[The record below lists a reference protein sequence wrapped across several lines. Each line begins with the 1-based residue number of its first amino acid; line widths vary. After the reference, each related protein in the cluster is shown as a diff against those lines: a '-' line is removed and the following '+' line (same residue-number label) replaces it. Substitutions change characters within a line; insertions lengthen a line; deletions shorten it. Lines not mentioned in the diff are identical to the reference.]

1 MIRHAAAAA
10 FPVVPLPVAVIEPP
24 LLALLVP
31 PVGVPPL
38 LPLCFLPASL
48 AAVPVA
54 PVTMTTDPEHH
65 ATASDPRQ
73 IRRRRSSSRVPIP
86 ALAAGRDNCGPSG
99 QSRSHLQMAL
109 GRFFGLAQKTRSL
122 LTAGVFAFRLRPHP
136 ASASASLTGD
146 DGSTSRYRRPS
157 QKSAALKF
165 IIPCPLFP
173 SAALNAALFCL
184 TGMRECGPWRVSET
198 G

>member
-54 PVTMTTDPEHH
+54 PVTMATDPEHR
-65 ATASDPRQ
+65 ATANTPANPAAQELVAGPHPRPCGGTGQ
-73 IRRRRSSSRVPIP
+73 LRPVRAISIP
-86 ALAAGRDNCGPSG
+86 STDGVGTVFRASTKKADCRLTSG
-99 QSRSHLQMAL
+99 AFL
-109 GRFFGLAQKTRSL
+109 
-122 LTAGVFAFRLRPHP
+122 FRLRPHP
-136 ASASASLTGD
+136 ASASESLTGGG
-146 DGSTSRYRRPS
+146 GSTSRYRRPS

-165 IIPCPLFP
+165 VIPCPLFP

-184 TGMRECGPWRVSET
+184 RRMGE
-198 G
+198 

>member
-54 PVTMTTDPEHH
+54 PVTMATDPEHR
-65 ATASDPRQ
+65 ATANTPANPAAQELLAGPHPRPCGGTGQ
-73 IRRRRSSSRVPIP
+73 PRPVRAISIPSTDDAGPFFRVGAKNPDRR
-86 ALAAGRDNCGPSG
+86 
-99 QSRSHLQMAL
+99 
-109 GRFFGLAQKTRSL
+109 
-122 LTAGVFAFRLRPHP
+122 LTAGVFPFRLRPHP
-136 ASASASLTGD
+136 ARASASLTGGED
-146 DGSTSRYRRPS
+146 STSRYRRPS
-157 QKSAALKF
+157 QKSAAL
-165 IIPCPLFP
+165 
-173 SAALNAALFCL
+173 FCL
-184 TGMRECGPWRVSET
+184 AGMRE
-198 G
+198 

>member
-54 PVTMTTDPEHH
+54 PVAMTTDPEHR
-65 ATASDPRQ
+65 ATAGPTAN
-73 IRRRRSSSRVPIP
+73 PP
-86 ALAAGRDNCGPSG
+86 A
-99 QSRSHLQMAL
+99 
-109 GRFFGLAQKTRSL
+109 
-122 LTAGVFAFRLRPHP
+122 
-136 ASASASLTGD
+136 
-146 DGSTSRYRRPS
+146 
-157 QKSAALKF
+157 
-165 IIPCPLFP
+165 
-173 SAALNAALFCL
+173 
-184 TGMRECGPWRVSET
+184 
-198 G
+198 

>member
-24 LLALLVP
+24 LRALLVP

-65 ATASDPRQ
+65 ATANTHGKSVGVGAPRGSPAPPL
-73 IRRRRSSSRVPIP
+73 RRDGTTAARQGNPGPI
-86 ALAAGRDNCGPSG
+86 
-99 QSRSHLQMAL
+99 
-109 GRFFGLAQKTRSL
+109 
-122 LTAGVFAFRLRPHP
+122 
-136 ASASASLTGD
+136 
-146 DGSTSRYRRPS
+146 YR
-157 QKSAALKF
+157 
-165 IIPCPLFP
+165 
-173 SAALNAALFCL
+173 
-184 TGMRECGPWRVSET
+184 
-198 G
+198 

>member
-54 PVTMTTDPEHH
+54 PVTMATDPEHR
-65 ATASDPRQ
+65 ATANTPANPAAQELLAGPHPRPCGGTGQ
-73 IRRRRSSSRVPIP
+73 PRPVRAIPIP
-86 ALAAGRDNCGPSG
+86 STDDAGPFFRVGAKNPIAANGRGFPFS
-99 QSRSHLQMAL
+99 
-109 GRFFGLAQKTRSL
+109 
-122 LTAGVFAFRLRPHP
+122 
-136 ASASASLTGD
+136 
-146 DGSTSRYRRPS
+146 
-157 QKSAALKF
+157 
-165 IIPCPLFP
+165 P
-173 SAALNAALFCL
+173 SAPLCQRL
-184 TGMRECGPWRVSET
+184 GKPPRR
-198 G
+198 

>member
-48 AAVPVA
+48 PAVPVA

-65 ATASDPRQ
+65 ATANTHGKSVGVGTRRGSPAPPLRRDGTTAARQ
-73 IRRRRSSSRVPIP
+73 GNPGPI
-86 ALAAGRDNCGPSG
+86 
-99 QSRSHLQMAL
+99 
-109 GRFFGLAQKTRSL
+109 
-122 LTAGVFAFRLRPHP
+122 
-136 ASASASLTGD
+136 
-146 DGSTSRYRRPS
+146 YR
-157 QKSAALKF
+157 
-165 IIPCPLFP
+165 
-173 SAALNAALFCL
+173 
-184 TGMRECGPWRVSET
+184 
-198 G
+198 